1 MRLPRSDFLD
11 VTRRVSQLAQRNAP
25 LRLSFAPGELT
36 VAAETPDV
44 GDAEETMPAAFE
56 GEPLEIG
63 FNPEFLKEGIESVE
77 GDEVLLRL
85 ISPLRPGPAAAG
97 RGRRLPLPG
106 DADPPQRLR
115 RAGRCSSPRSK
126 RGRCAAST
134 GSGSSSSPGIVSVVG
149 PNGVGKT
156 NLVEALY
163 FALTGRSFRTSD
175 RRDLIPFGGS
185 LARAEATVRDD
196 DGLER
201 RLLASVSRT
210 EGRRHLLDGSPAD
223 PATLARNRPPVAVF
237 APDRLS
243 LVKGPPAE
251 RRAHLD
257 GFARRPLA
265 GPGGAAQALRPGAG
279 AAQRAALAARRRLR
293 RRRPSSTSG
302 TPSLADAAAPLV
314 AAREPRRS
322 PSSARPSPPPPPS
335 SAWRAARARVR
346 AARRRA
352 RRRRSAPAWSERRE
366 QDLRLGRSSWGP
378 HLDELK
384 LDAGGR
390 SLRRY
395 GSQGQQR
402 AALLA
407 LLFAEREALLAARRV
422 TPLLLL
428 DDVMSEL
435 DPGRRERLVA
445 RLGDGGQALITA
457 ADEESLPPPALAS
470 VVRMPPRGR
479 AASAAAA

>member
-1 MRLPRSDFLD
+1 VL
-11 VTRRVSQLAQRNAP
+11 VTAIEARP
-25 LRLSFAPGELT
+25 LRSLDQVRVEL
-36 VAAETPDV
+36 E
-44 GDAEETMPAAFE
+44 
-56 GEPLEIG
+56 
-63 FNPEFLKEGIESVE
+63 
-77 GDEVLLRL
+77 
-85 ISPLRPGPAAAG
+85 
-97 RGRRLPLPG
+97 
-106 DADPPQRLR
+106 
-115 RAGRCSSPRSK
+115 
-126 RGRCAAST
+126 
-134 GSGSSSSPGIVSVVG
+134 PGIVSVVG

-185 LARAEATVRDD
+185 LARAEAWVRDD

-201 RLLASVSRT
+201 RLLASVSRS

-223 PATLARNRPPVAVF
+223 PATIARSRPPVAVF

-243 LVKGPPAE
+243 LIKGPPAE

-257 GFARRPLA
+257 GFA
-265 GPGGAAQALRPGAG
+265 AARWPARTELRKRYGQAL
-279 AAQRAALAARRRLR
+279 AQRNALLSRLAAGYGSASELAVWDA
-293 RRRPSSTSG
+293 G
-302 TPSLADAAAPLV
+302 MADAAAPLV
-314 AAREPRRS
+314 AARAEAVAELAEPFATAAAELGLEGGAELEYA
-322 PSSARPSPPPPPS
+322 P
-335 SAWRAARARVR
+335 RAAGS
-346 AARRRA
+346 AAEIRTGLE
-352 RRRRSAPAWSERRE
+352 ERRE
-366 QDLRLGRSSWGP
+366 QDIRLGRSSWGP

-384 LDAGGR
+384 LSAAAR

-407 LLFAEREALLAARRV
+407 LLFAEREVLLAARRV

-445 RLGDGGQALITA
+445 RLDDGGQALITA
-457 ADEESLPPPALAS
+457 ADEDSLPRAALQS
-470 VVRMPPRGR
+470 VVRMPPPP
-479 AASAAAA
+479 ALAAAAAA

>member
-1 MRLPRSDFLD
+1 VL
-11 VTRRVSQLAQRNAP
+11 VTAIEARP
-25 LRLSFAPGELT
+25 LRSLDQVRVEL
-36 VAAETPDV
+36 D
-44 GDAEETMPAAFE
+44 
-56 GEPLEIG
+56 
-63 FNPEFLKEGIESVE
+63 
-77 GDEVLLRL
+77 
-85 ISPLRPGPAAAG
+85 
-97 RGRRLPLPG
+97 
-106 DADPPQRLR
+106 
-115 RAGRCSSPRSK
+115 
-126 RGRCAAST
+126 
-134 GSGSSSSPGIVSVVG
+134 PGIVSVVG

-185 LARAEATVRDD
+185 LARAEATIRDG

-201 RLLASVSRT
+201 RLLASVSRS
-210 EGRRHLLDGSPAD
+210 EGRRHLRDGNPAD

-243 LVKGPPAE
+243 LIKGPPGE

-257 GFARRPLA
+257 GFAAARWPSRSELRKQYGQALA
-265 GPGGAAQALRPGAG
+265 QRNALLARLSAGYGSPGDLGIWDAGLAQAASPLVAMREEAIAELSAPFAQAAAELGLEAG
-279 AAQRAALAARRRLR
+279 AALEYAPRAA
-293 RRRPSSTSG
+293 G
-302 TPSLADAAAPLV
+302 
-314 AAREPRRS
+314 S
-322 PSSARPSPPPPPS
+322 PEEM
-335 SAWRAARARVR
+335 RAGLE
-346 AARRRA
+346 
-352 RRRRSAPAWSERRE
+352 ERRE
-366 QDLRLGRSSWGP
+366 GDIRLGRSSWGP

-384 LDAGGR
+384 VEAGGR

-407 LLFAEREALLAARRV
+407 LLFAEREVLLAARLV

-445 RLGDGGQALITA
+445 RLGSGGQALITA
-457 ADEESLPPPALAS
+457 ADEESLPAAALRS
-470 VVRMPPRGR
+470 VVRMPPP
-479 AASAAAA
+479 ALESAAA

>member
-1 MRLPRSDFLD
+1 ML
-11 VTRRVSQLAQRNAP
+11 VTAIEARP
-25 LRLSFAPGELT
+25 LRSLERVRVEL
-36 VAAETPDV
+36 
-44 GDAEETMPAAFE
+44 G
-56 GEPLEIG
+56 
-63 FNPEFLKEGIESVE
+63 
-77 GDEVLLRL
+77 
-85 ISPLRPGPAAAG
+85 
-97 RGRRLPLPG
+97 
-106 DADPPQRLR
+106 
-115 RAGRCSSPRSK
+115 
-126 RGRCAAST
+126 
-134 GSGSSSSPGIVSVVG
+134 PGIVSVVG

-201 RLLASVSRT
+201 RLLASVSRA

-243 LVKGPPAE
+243 LIKGPPAE

-257 GFARRPLA
+257 GF
-265 GPGGAAQALRPGAG
+265 
-279 AAQRAALAARRRLR
+279 LAARWPARSELR
-293 RRRPSSTSG
+293 KRFG
-302 TPSLADAAAPLV
+302 QALAQRNAMVARVAAGYGAPAGLDVWDAGVAEAAAPLV
-314 AAREPRRS
+314 AARANAVDELAPAFAVALAELGLEGGALEYA
-322 PSSARPSPPPPPS
+322 P
-335 SAWRAARARVR
+335 RAAGDVEEIRAGLL
-346 AARRRA
+346 
-352 RRRRSAPAWSERRE
+352 ERR
-366 QDLRLGRSSWGP
+366 DADIKLGRSSWGP

-384 LDAGGR
+384 VSVGGR
-390 SLRRY
+390 ALRRY

-407 LLFAEREALLAARRV
+407 LLFAERDALLAARRV

-435 DPGRRERLVA
+435 DPGRRESLVA
-445 RLGDGGQALITA
+445 RLASGGQTLITA
-457 ADEESLPPPALAS
+457 ADEESLPAPALAT
-470 VVRMPPRGR
+470 VVRMPPPGSVVSDKTLPPGEDPEEVE
-479 AASAAAA
+479 AA